1 MNSFRI
7 HTFLRR
13 MLRLART
20 EIAVVMALFVVALGL
35 VAFIEVAGDVT
46 GTDGQAF
53 DQAVLAWMQ
62 PVAGDPRGPW
72 WLEVAATDLTAL
84 GGLSVLT
91 LFAVVAIAFLLI
103 ERKRLSALLLVLGL
117 AGGVAL
123 SEGLKALFG
132 RPRPPAAFQAVETL
146 NASFP
151 SGHTLLAT
159 VLYLTLGVMLT
170 RAFPR
175 AHLKAFVLGAAMT
188 VVLLIGLT
196 RVYLGVHWAS
206 DVFAGWCAGAAWA
219 MALWLMVYVVQRRQA
234 IRAEG
239 LQDAVPPPVPEPD
252 PSPPHRGVAART
264 AQLRRAR
271 TGFSPERGW
280 RAFKWPSRPGPNP
293 EAGNETPLPAVRPR
307 DPCI

>member
-1 MNSFRI
+1 MTSFRI

-13 MLRLART
+13 MVRLART
-20 EIAVVMALFVVALGL
+20 EIAAVMALFVVALGL
-35 VAFIEVAGDVT
+35 VALIEVAGDVT
-46 GTDGQAF
+46 GTGGQVF
-53 DQAVLAWMQ
+53 DRAVLAWMQ

-103 ERKRLSALLLVLGL
+103 QRKRLSALLLVLGL

-132 RPRPPAAFQAVETL
+132 RPRPPAAFQVVETL

-206 DVFAGWCAGAAWA
+206 DVFGGWCAGAAWA
-219 MALWLMVYVVQRRQA
+219 MALWLMAYAVQRRQA

-239 LQDAVPPPVPEPD
+239 LQDADSSPVPEPG
-252 PSPPHRGVAART
+252 PS
-264 AQLRRAR
+264 
-271 TGFSPERGW
+271 SPVIG
-280 RAFKWPSRPGPNP
+280 A
-293 EAGNETPLPAVRPR
+293 
-307 DPCI
+307 